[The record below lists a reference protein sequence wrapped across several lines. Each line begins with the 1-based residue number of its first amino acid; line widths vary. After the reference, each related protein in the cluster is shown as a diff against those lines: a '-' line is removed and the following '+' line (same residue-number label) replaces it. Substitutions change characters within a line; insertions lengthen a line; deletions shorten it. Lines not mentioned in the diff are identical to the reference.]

1 MDKTFLSF
9 KWLSSRVF
17 YYMALLWF
25 NWSSV
30 GKWAS
35 LVAQMVK
42 NLPAMQKTWI
52 RSLDWEDSL
61 KEGMANHSGIL
72 FWRILMDRK
81 PGGLQCMESQRVG
94 HDSVTFTSLHFTSVG
109 KWVISD
115 LLLLQTALKKWIFLY
130 WNLFTHVQLHQ
141 MVRFLGEAL
150 MAQRVIALV
159 IL

>member
-1 MDKTFLSF
+1 
-9 KWLSSRVF
+9 
-17 YYMALLWF
+17 
-25 NWSSV
+25 
-30 GKWAS
+30 
-35 LVAQMVK
+35 MVK

-72 FWRILMDRK
+72 SWRILVDRE

-115 LLLLQTALKKWIFLY
+115 LLLLQTALKK
-130 WNLFTHVQLHQ
+130 
-141 MVRFLGEAL
+141 
-150 MAQRVIALV
+150 
-159 IL
+159 